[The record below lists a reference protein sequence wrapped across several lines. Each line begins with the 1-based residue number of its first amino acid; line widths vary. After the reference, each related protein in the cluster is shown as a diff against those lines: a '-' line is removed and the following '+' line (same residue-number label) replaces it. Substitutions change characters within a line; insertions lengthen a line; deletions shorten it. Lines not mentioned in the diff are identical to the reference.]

1 MSRFVEREKKR
12 HKCLDKFQKVREKVR
27 DIRDMTHKTGKKYEE
42 KVIK

>member
-1 MSRFVEREKKR
+1 MSRFVKREKQR
-12 HKCLDKFQKVREKVR
+12 HKCLDKFQKVR